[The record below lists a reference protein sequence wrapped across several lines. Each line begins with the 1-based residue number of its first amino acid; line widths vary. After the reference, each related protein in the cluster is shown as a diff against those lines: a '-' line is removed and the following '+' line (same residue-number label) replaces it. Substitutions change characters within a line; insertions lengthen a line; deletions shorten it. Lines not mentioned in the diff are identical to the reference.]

1 MYTRYYDNRYNPAAP
16 VVELT
21 VYAAGSSEK
30 GRSVLA
36 LVDSGADATLIPL
49 ETLNQ
54 IDAEYVTT
62 RRMRGVLGKA
72 YKVDIYVVAVE
83 IGQHRVEG
91 IHAIGIERGEE
102 EPIIGRDVLNQL
114 IVTLNGLG
122 EVLEIQGP

>member
-21 VYAAGSSEK
+21 VYAAGTSENGK
-30 GRSVLA
+30 SFVA

-49 ETLNQ
+49 ETLNR
-54 IDAEYVTT
+54 INAEYVTT

-72 YKVDIYVVAVE
+72 YKVDIYVVSLE
-83 IGQHRVEG
+83 IGQHRIDG
-91 IHAIGIERGEE
+91 IHAIAIEHGEE

-122 EVLEIQGP
+122 EVLEIQDA